1 MIAIDIETYDP
12 NLLNKGPGVYRRDG
26 KILGVGIAKEDGF
39 RRYFS
44 IGHDDTPGAER
55 TRNRSLVQEL
65 LGTDEPKVGANIMY
79 DLDWL
84 VNGEGFT
91 IPGPYHDV
99 QLAEPLLDEYRGGY
113 SLDSLAQQYL
123 GEGKAVDEI
132 GAWVAS
138 RALKGDA
145 RQYLYLMPSSMVG
158 RYCVADA
165 YKTLDVFKIQ
175 RSRLHEQHLMQ
186 VYDLES
192 GLIPLLL
199 KMRRI
204 GIRVDEERRV
214 EAVARLNAEKNRL
227 YSILSGEF
235 GPFNFNATRALASI
249 LKRLGIEVPSTEKGN
264 ESVKN
269 EYLESQAVATK
280 NPLLHNLVQL
290 RKLDK
295 ILSTFMEG
303 HFKELQVDGRL
314 HAQFIQL
321 ASDEGGT
328 VTGRYSCKSPN
339 LTQIPSRNGNEG
351 AGDFPLGDI
360 CRSIFIPEEGC
371 WMGKADLSQ
380 AEYRMLAHYAIGP
393 GSDELRQS
401 YIDNPK
407 MDYHSKTA
415 ELSGL
420 DRKTA
425 KNLGFGINYG
435 MGVGKMMKQYGWSKE
450 QAYEFRDAYYSGAA
464 FIQPTRDRIELVA
477 KARGYIKTIY
487 GRHER
492 VSQEIREKSKY
503 YVFLNRLMQGSVA
516 DLNKKGMLD
525 AYRAG
530 VYDVLY
536 PHLTVHDELVQ
547 SVPKTKEGIEA
558 YRELKE
564 IMQNCLTIKVPIVAE
579 AEYGPSYGETEKIED
594 FESLYKE
601 I

>member
-1 MIAIDIETYDP
+1 
-12 NLLNKGPGVYRRDG
+12 
-26 KILGVGIAKEDGF
+26 
-39 RRYFS
+39 
-44 IGHDDTPGAER
+44 
-55 TRNRSLVQEL
+55 
-65 LGTDEPKVGANIMY
+65 
-79 DLDWL
+79 
-84 VNGEGFT
+84 
-91 IPGPYHDV
+91 
-99 QLAEPLLDEYRGGY
+99 
-113 SLDSLAQQYL
+113 
-123 GEGKAVDEI
+123 
-132 GAWVAS
+132 
-138 RALKGDA
+138 
-145 RQYLYLMPSSMVG
+145 
-158 RYCVADA
+158 
-165 YKTLDVFKIQ
+165 
-175 RSRLHEQHLMQ
+175 
-186 VYDLES
+186 
-192 GLIPLLL
+192 
-199 KMRRI
+199 
-204 GIRVDEERRV
+204 
-214 EAVARLNAEKNRL
+214 
-227 YSILSGEF
+227 
-235 GPFNFNATRALASI
+235 
-249 LKRLGIEVPSTEKGN
+249 
-264 ESVKN
+264 
-269 EYLESQAVATK
+269 
-280 NPLLHNLVQL
+280 
-290 RKLDK
+290 
-295 ILSTFMEG
+295 
-303 HFKELQVDGRL
+303 
-314 HAQFIQL
+314 
-321 ASDEGGT
+321 
-328 VTGRYSCKSPN
+328 
-339 LTQIPSRNGNEG
+339 
-351 AGDFPLGDI
+351 
-360 CRSIFIPEEGC
+360 
-371 WMGKADLSQ
+371 MGKADLSQ
-380 AEYRMLAHYAIGP
+380 AEYRMLAHYALGP
-393 GSDELRQS
+393 GSDELRQN

-492 VSQEIREKSKY
+492 VSEEIREKSKY

-594 FESLYKE
+594 FDSLYKE